1 MIKNLI
7 FDLGD
12 VLMSYRATEMLMDYG
27 MTEKEALYL
36 DDLMFY
42 DPLWAILDKGTMTNE
57 EVIAGYAK
65 KYPKH
70 ADAIGWFIR
79 HGEYMHVPR
88 PKVWEKVH
96 ELKEKGY
103 RIYLLSNYSKD
114 FFQKHTKDASFV
126 QDLDGAVIS
135 YQIHETKPDAAIY
148 EHLLK
153 KYQLN
158 PAECLFFDDRAE
170 NVEGAVTVGIAAKQV
185 ESQEHL
191 LEMLDKL

>member
-12 VLMSYRATEMLMDYG
+12 VLMEYRATEMLMDYG
-27 MTEKEALYL
+27 LSREEALAL

-88 PKVWEKVH
+88 PKVWKRVH
-96 ELKEKGY
+96 ERY
-103 RIYLLSNYSKD
+103 
-114 FFQKHTKDASFV
+114 QKF
-126 QDLDGAVIS
+126 
-135 YQIHETKPDAAIY
+135 
-148 EHLLK
+148 
-153 KYQLN
+153 
-158 PAECLFFDDRAE
+158 
-170 NVEGAVTVGIAAKQV
+170 
-185 ESQEHL
+185 
-191 LEMLDKL
+191 

>member
-12 VLMSYRATEMLMDYG
+12 VLMEYRATEMLMDYG
-27 MTEKEALYL
+27 LSREEALAL

-88 PKVWEKVH
+88 PKVWKRVH

-103 RIYLLSNYSKD
+103 RIYLLSNYSERFLSKA
-114 FFQKHTKDASFV
+114 H
-126 QDLDGAVIS
+126 
-135 YQIHETKPDAAIY
+135 
-148 EHLLK
+148 
-153 KYQLN
+153 
-158 PAECLFFDDRAE
+158 
-170 NVEGAVTVGIAAKQV
+170 
-185 ESQEHL
+185 
-191 LEMLDKL
+191 

>member
-12 VLMSYRATEMLMDYG
+12 VLMEYRATEMLMDYG
-27 MTEKEALYL
+27 LNREEALAL
-36 DDLMFY
+36 DELMFF

-57 EVIAGYAK
+57 EVIAEYAK
-65 KYPKH
+65 KYPEH
-70 ADAIGWFIR
+70 ADAIGWFIS
-79 HGEYMHVPR
+79 HAEYMHVPR

-114 FFQKHTKDASFV
+114 FFQKHTRDASFM
-126 QDLDGAVIS
+126 QDLDGAVVS

-148 EHLLK
+148 EYLLE
-153 KYQLN
+153 KYQLK
-158 PAECLFFDDRAE
+158 PAECLFFDDRIE
-170 NVEGAVTVGIAAKQV
+170 NIEGAVYVGITAKQV
-185 ESQEHL
+185 TSQEQL
-191 LEMLDKL
+191 LEMLAKL